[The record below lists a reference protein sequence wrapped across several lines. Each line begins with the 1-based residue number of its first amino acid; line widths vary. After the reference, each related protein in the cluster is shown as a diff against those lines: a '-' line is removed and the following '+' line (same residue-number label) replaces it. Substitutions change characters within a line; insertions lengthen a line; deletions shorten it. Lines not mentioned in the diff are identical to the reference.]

1 MMIGSVKSYEEAE
14 EYILQIPK
22 FAKKNSLDVTKQF
35 YERLGSP
42 AKQIKTIHVAGT
54 NGKGSVCSYLNG
66 ILTEGGYSVGMFTSP
81 HLVTM
86 RERICIS
93 GLLASKKEFLE
104 AFCYVMERV
113 EEVQTEE
120 QYHPTFFEILFF
132 IAMVIFEK
140 RKPDYLILET
150 GLGGRLDTTNI
161 VEKPVVTILT
171 EIGLD
176 HMEYLGD
183 TLTQIAYE
191 KAGIIKPEVPVVYWK
206 KEQEVTNVIEKT
218 ASKQRTKAF
227 SVEISSCKNCEI
239 QNKSIAFSLKSRY
252 YDYIRLVL
260 PTIALY
266 QVENVSLAIAALEII
281 DAGRT
286 IMKEQIEK
294 AVSSTKW
301 EGRME
306 EIAPNVYVDG
316 AHNQDGIKA
325 FVETVKA
332 TERRDNILLFSA
344 VKDKDYEKMI
354 QILMKEELF
363 SYIAVTQIE
372 GERGTQSETLKE
384 VFRKYTNKTIHTF
397 ESMEEAY
404 QSCLREQE
412 GEAKLYIVGSL
423 YLVGMVKEKQQ
434 TANTADG
441 SSI

>member
-1 MMIGSVKSYEEAE
+1 MISHINSYEEAE

-22 FAKKNSLDVTKQF
+22 FTKKNSLASTKQF
-35 YERLGSP
+35 YEKLGSP

-66 ILTEGGYSVGMFTSP
+66 ILSEAGYSVGLFTSP
-81 HLVTM
+81 HLVSM
-86 RERICIS
+86 RERIRIS
-93 GLLASKKEFLE
+93 GALATKEEFLE
-104 AFCYVMERV
+104 AFSYVMEKV
-113 EEVQTEE
+113 EKPQSGES
-120 QYHPTFFEILFF
+120 YHPTFFEILFF
-132 IAMVIFEK
+132 IAMLIFEK
-140 RKPDYLILET
+140 KNLDYLILET

-183 TLTQIAYE
+183 TLEQIAYE

-206 KEQEVTNVIEKT
+206 KEQEVTNVIEKV
-218 ASKQRTKAF
+218 ALEQRTKAF
-227 SVEISSCKNCEI
+227 SVEIDRCKNCEM

-252 YDYIRLVL
+252 YDYIRLIL

-266 QVENVSLAIAALEII
+266 QVENVSLAIAALEIM
-281 DAGRT
+281 DEGRT
-286 IMKEQIEK
+286 ITKEQIEK

-316 AHNQDGIKA
+316 AHNPDGIKA
-325 FVETVKA
+325 FTETIQA
-332 TERRDNILLFSA
+332 TGRKDNILLFSA
-344 VKDKDYEKMI
+344 VKDKDYEKMV
-354 QILMKEELF
+354 QMLMEEELF

-372 GERGTQSETLKE
+372 GERGTQAEKLKE
-384 VFRKYTNKTIHTF
+384 VFLKYTNRAVHSF
-397 ESMEEAY
+397 ETPEEAY
-404 QSCLREQE
+404 QSCIYEKK
-412 GEAKLYIVGSL
+412 GEEKLYIVGSL
-423 YLVGMVKEKQQ
+423 YLVGMVKGKQQ